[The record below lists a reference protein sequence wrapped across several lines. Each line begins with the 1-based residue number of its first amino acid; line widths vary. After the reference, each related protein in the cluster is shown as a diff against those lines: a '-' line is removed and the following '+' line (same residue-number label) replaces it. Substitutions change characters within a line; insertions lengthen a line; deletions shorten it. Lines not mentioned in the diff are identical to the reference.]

1 MDMLCVLVVTLV
13 LAPFKVKYLAGD
25 HAVVDHVRNAFIG
38 LAAYSDLVSQI
49 Y

>member
-1 MDMLCVLVVTLV
+1 MYVLCVFVVTLV
-13 LAPFKVKYLAGD
+13 LAPFKIKYLAGN
-25 HAVVDHVRNAFIG
+25 HSVVDHVRNAFIG